1 MSEYKTKRVAIDVN
15 DPSMNQILELL
26 PDVLPK
32 HDEPGWEVCSTVI
45 AQFNTSRPVMI
56 GIVYRKVI

>member
-1 MSEYKTKRVAIDVN
+1 MNEYKTKRVPIEVD
-15 DPSMNQILELL
+15 DPSMSQIMHLL
-26 PDVLPK
+26 PYILPE

-45 AQFNTSRPVMI
+45 AQFNTSKPVMI